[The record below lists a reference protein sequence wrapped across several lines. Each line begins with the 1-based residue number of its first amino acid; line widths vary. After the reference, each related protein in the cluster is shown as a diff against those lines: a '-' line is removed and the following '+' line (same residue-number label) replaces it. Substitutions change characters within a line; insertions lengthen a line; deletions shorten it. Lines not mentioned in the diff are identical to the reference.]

1 MPRLRLPHLALTD
14 DDWDLIGLTLL
25 VKIGLLV
32 FGVIAYVVVNDDK
45 IVDPHRALDIWNRW
59 DAPHYL
65 DLARYGYSAEGPGD
79 VPLFIVFY
87 PLYPWLTG
95 AVNALLND
103 PVVSGFL
110 VTTIASLFVAPL
122 LARVVGRELGAPL
135 GRSAA
140 WFLLIFPTAF
150 VLHIPYTEALFMAV
164 LLGSFLAAR
173 NERWWLAGILGALAT
188 MTRVNGLILV
198 PALVAEALTQWLVD
212 PERRLR
218 ISWLG
223 IGLVPVGFLVYLGVN
238 VAVYGDPFHFLF
250 VQQDHWYKSL
260 DAPWVGIGGVIDS
273 IVHREPWESMMLG
286 WMELAF
292 IGLGLAGTIY
302 AAFRFRPSWFAWM
315 AGNWLLFVSTSF
327 VMSVPRY
334 ALTLFPL
341 FAWFALA
348 GQRREW
354 WTAITFVSLILFG
367 LFASRM
373 AIGEWAF

>member
-1 MPRLRLPHLALTD
+1 MRRFLPTLSD

-25 VKIGLLV
+25 IKVGLLV
-32 FGVIAYVVVNDDK
+32 FGVIAFVVVNDEK
-45 IVDPHRALDIWNRW
+45 LTDPHRILDIWNHW

-65 DLARYGYSAEGPGD
+65 DLARYGYNADGPGD

-95 AVNALLND
+95 AVNAVLRD
-103 PVVSGFL
+103 PVVSGFF

-122 LARVVGRELGAPL
+122 LARLVGREFGASV
-135 GRSAA
+135 GRNAA

-150 VLHIPYTEALFMAV
+150 VLHIPYTEAVFMAV
-164 LLGSFLAAR
+164 LLGSFLAVR
-173 NERWWLAGILGALAT
+173 NGHWWLAGILGALAT
-188 MTRVNGLILV
+188 LARVNGLILI
-198 PALVAEALTQWLVD
+198 PALAAEAFTEWLTD
-212 PERRLR
+212 PEHRLR
-218 ISWLG
+218 PGWAWIAV
-223 IGLVPVGFLVYLGVN
+223 VPVGFLVYLGVN
-238 VAVYGDPFHFLF
+238 QAVYGDALHFLF
-250 VQQDHWYKSL
+250 VQEDHWYKSL
-260 DAPWVGIGGVIDS
+260 AAPWVGIGGVIDS
-273 IVHREPWESMMLG
+273 ILHRQGWESMMLG

-292 IGLGLAGTIY
+292 IILGLAGTIY

-348 GQRREW
+348 GRSSRVW
-354 WTAITFVSLILFG
+354 LAITFTSIILLGF
-367 LFASRM
+367 FASRM
-373 AIGEWAF
+373 AVGAWAF

>member
-1 MPRLRLPHLALTD
+1 MRRFLPRLSD

-25 VKIGLLV
+25 IKVGLLV
-32 FGVIAYVVVNDDK
+32 FGVIAVVVVNDEK
-45 IVDPHRALDIWNRW
+45 IVDPHRALEIWNRW

-65 DLARYGYSAEGPGD
+65 DLARYGYNADGPGD

-95 AVNALLND
+95 AVNAVLRD
-103 PVVSGFL
+103 PVVSGFA

-122 LARVVGRELGAPL
+122 LARVVGQEF
-135 GRSAA
+135 GRSIGRNAA
-140 WFLLIFPTAF
+140 WFMLIFPTAF

-164 LLGSFLAAR
+164 VLGSFLAAR

-188 MTRVNGLILV
+188 LTRVNGLVLV
-198 PALVAEALTQWLVD
+198 PALAVEALTQWRTD

-218 ISWLG
+218 SGWLW
-223 IGLVPVGFLVYLGVN
+223 IAAVPLGFLVYLGINQV
-238 VAVYGDPFHFLF
+238 VYGDPFHFLF
-250 VQQDHWYKSL
+250 VQQDHWFKAIA
-260 DAPWVGIGGVIDS
+260 APWAGIGGVVDS
-273 IVHREPWESMMLG
+273 IVHRRGWESIMLG

-292 IGLGLAGTIY
+292 ILVGLAGTIY
-302 AAFRFRPSWFAWM
+302 AGLRFRPSWFAWM

-341 FAWFALA
+341 FAWFALV
-348 GQRREW
+348 GRSPRW
-354 WTAITFVSLILFG
+354 WMAITFVSLILLGF
-367 LFASRM
+367 FASRM
-373 AIGEWAF
+373 ASGEWAF

>member
-1 MPRLRLPHLALTD
+1 MPRLPRLELSD

-25 VKIGLLV
+25 IKVGLLV
-32 FGVIAYVVVNDDK
+32 FGVIAFVVVNDQK
-45 IVDPHRALDIWNRW
+45 ITDPHRVLDIWNRW

-65 DLARYGYSAEGPGD
+65 DLARYGYNADGPGD

-95 AVNALLND
+95 AVDAILGD
-103 PVVSGFL
+103 PLVSGFL
-110 VTTIASLFVAPL
+110 VTTVASLFVAPL
-122 LARVVGRELGAPL
+122 LARVVGREFGASI
-135 GRSAA
+135 GRNAA
-140 WFLLIFPTAF
+140 WFMLVFPTAF

-164 LLGSFLAAR
+164 VLGSFLAAR
-173 NERWWLAGILGALAT
+173 NGRWWVAGLLGALAT
-188 MTRVNGLILV
+188 LTRVNGLILV
-198 PALVAEALTQWLVD
+198 PALAAEALTQWLTD
-212 PERRLR
+212 PPGDRRLR

-250 VQQDHWYKSL
+250 VQEDHWFKSL
-260 DAPWVGIGGVIDS
+260 DAPWVGIDGVIS
-273 IVHREPWESMMLG
+273 SMLNREAWQSMMLG
-286 WMELAF
+286 WMELGF
-292 IGLGLAGTIY
+292 IVLGLAGTIY

-334 ALTLFPL
+334 SLTLFPL

-348 GQRREW
+348 GRRQGW
-354 WTAITFVSLILFG
+354 WTAITFGSLLLLA

>member
-1 MPRLRLPHLALTD
+1 MRRFLPTLSD

-25 VKIGLLV
+25 IKVGLLV
-32 FGVIAYVVVNDDK
+32 FGVIAFVVVNDEK
-45 IVDPHRALDIWNRW
+45 LTDPHRILDIWNHW

-65 DLARYGYSAEGPGD
+65 DLARYGYNADGPGD

-95 AVNALLND
+95 AVNAVLGD
-103 PVVSGFL
+103 AVVSGFF
-110 VTTIASLFVAPL
+110 VTTVASLFVAPL
-122 LARVVGRELGAPL
+122 LARVVGRDFGASV
-135 GRSAA
+135 GRNAA

-150 VLHIPYTEALFMAV
+150 VLHIPYTEAVFMAV
-164 LLGSFLAAR
+164 VLGSFLAAR
-173 NERWWLAGILGALAT
+173 NGNWLLAGFLGALAT
-188 MTRVNGLILV
+188 LARVNGLILI
-198 PALVAEALTQWLVD
+198 PALAAEAFTEWLTD

-218 ISWLG
+218 PAWAWIA
-223 IGLVPVGFLVYLGVN
+223 LVPLGFLVYLGVN
-238 VAVYGDPFHFLF
+238 QVVYGDPLHFLF

-260 DAPWVGIGGVIDS
+260 AAPWVGIGGVISS
-273 IVHREPWESMMLG
+273 IEHREAWESMMLG

-292 IGLGLAGTIY
+292 IILGLAGTVY
-302 AAFRFRPSWFAWM
+302 AAFRFRPAWFAWM

-348 GQRREW
+348 GRSPRW
-354 WTAITFVSLILFG
+354 WMALTFVSLIMLGF
-367 LFASRM
+367 FASRM
-373 AIGEWAF
+373 AVGAWAF